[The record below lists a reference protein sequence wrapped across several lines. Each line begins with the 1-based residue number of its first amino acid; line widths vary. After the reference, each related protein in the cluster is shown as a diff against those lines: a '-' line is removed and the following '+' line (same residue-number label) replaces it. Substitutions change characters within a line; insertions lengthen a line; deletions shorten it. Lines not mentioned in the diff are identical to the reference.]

1 MLRLATYPLRI
12 LRALLHRLMPVACYI
27 MWEQRYLPGSHKFKI
42 GISREPVKRNKE
54 LKRDLHSGVVLAM
67 WLPMPFAYA
76 FEQKMLHLYR
86 RWRTEMPNH
95 AGQTEWREFC
105 NPISATLAGLA
116 AYAYGGNIPFV
127 FVAVCILPLPLD
139 IMIVFFLA
147 AAFWYALFAG
157 ILAVAAWALLNFI
170 AE

>member
-1 MLRLATYPLRI
+1 MFRLATYPLRI

-54 LKRDLHSGVVLAM
+54 LKRDLHSGVILAM
-67 WLPMPFAYA
+67 WLPMPFAYS

-105 NPISATLAGLA
+105 NPITATLLGLFA
-116 AYAYGGNIPFV
+116 WAYGGNAPFV
-127 FVAVCILPLPLD
+127 SVAVLIVPLPLD
-139 IMIVFFLA
+139 IILIFILA
-147 AAFWYALFAG
+147 AAFWYTLFGGLALAAG
-157 ILAVAAWALLNFI
+157 WVLLNLI
-170 AE
+170 A